1 MSDASTAKEIRAD
14 GLGWMRTVAETRACL
29 AAEKAS
35 DMGLDHMNNFG
46 EPFRADVSG
55 LRV

>member
-1 MSDASTAKEIRAD
+1 MSDGSTAKEIRAD

-29 AAEKAS
+29 VVEKAS
-35 DMGLDHMNNFG
+35 DMGLDHLNNFG
-46 EPFRADVSG
+46 ESSRTDVSG